1 MRTDKTKYGLTGPVK
16 NVQIVTAQCEEQ
28 NGQITEKPSFS
39 YTITFNK
46 QGQVVEQVNR
56 NPDGS
61 EWRSVNDYTDSGNLL
76 ATRSFDP
83 KGALNSEVR
92 YIYDANDRLTA
103 EQHVDLD
110 GRVTTPATYAY
121 EDAGG
126 KVKINELDSPGD
138 ANMMISIE
146 GVSLVINAAEARRVE
161 SRYDDR
167 DEAVEVRVFNIDG
180 ALVTRVE
187 IIRDARGNPLEETQY
202 IGDAFA
208 FRACDSGSCSTEE
221 MAALTEEQK
230 AELAQVFAPGSAMS
244 KHTHTYDTEGRLIE
258 SKLMMMGM
266 EVSTQTFAYDEA
278 GNKSE
283 EASYNAGVC
292 VARAIFTREYDK
304 HGNWIMELVSNAS
317 SWDAE
322 FGLSTPAQVT
332 RRLITYW

>member
-110 GRVTTPATYAY
+110 GRVTTPATYA
-121 EDAGG
+121 
-126 KVKINELDSPGD
+126 
-138 ANMMISIE
+138 
-146 GVSLVINAAEARRVE
+146 
-161 SRYDDR
+161 
-167 DEAVEVRVFNIDG
+167 
-180 ALVTRVE
+180 
-187 IIRDARGNPLEETQY
+187 
-202 IGDAFA
+202 
-208 FRACDSGSCSTEE
+208 
-221 MAALTEEQK
+221 
-230 AELAQVFAPGSAMS
+230 
-244 KHTHTYDTEGRLIE
+244 
-258 SKLMMMGM
+258 
-266 EVSTQTFAYDEA
+266 
-278 GNKSE
+278 
-283 EASYNAGVC
+283 
-292 VARAIFTREYDK
+292 
-304 HGNWIMELVSNAS
+304 
-317 SWDAE
+317 
-322 FGLSTPAQVT
+322 
-332 RRLITYW
+332 